1 MPTEATL
8 TFVLNFERK
17 VHLHT
22 GPASLLTSID
32 I

>member
-17 VHLHT
+17 VHLQYRP
-22 GPASLLTSID
+22 GVASDLDHI
-32 I
+32 